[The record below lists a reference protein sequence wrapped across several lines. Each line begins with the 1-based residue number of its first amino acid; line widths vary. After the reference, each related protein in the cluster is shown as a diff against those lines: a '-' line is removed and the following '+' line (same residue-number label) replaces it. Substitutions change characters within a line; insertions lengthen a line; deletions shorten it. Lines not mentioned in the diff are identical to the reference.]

1 MNANRHNR
9 RPHHGFTL
17 VELLVVIGIIALL
30 ISILLPSLNRARAM
44 AASLKCSSNLRQIG
58 VAFAMYAND
67 TRGFGFN
74 FRCVSGSVPVTVE
87 RWTMGLIKQ
96 CHYFPPLSEKNENTV
111 FHCPGNPLSLKE
123 YGNTTAGPYEY
134 GGDYAFNNDLNA
146 YGNYNANTNTF
157 NYGDSIPK
165 NAYYGARKITK
176 VKQSSNYV
184 LLWDSYQPMINSS
197 IPYVFD
203 NSTFKDGTGTAAD
216 PTRLPDPK
224 RHRGVGNL
232 LFLDGHVAGYRND
245 DITYRMV
252 RWDGGDTK
260 ITAVP

>member
-9 RPHHGFTL
+9 RPLHGFTL

-67 TRGFGFN
+67 TRGFGFY
-74 FRCVSGSVPVTVE
+74 FRGQSGTTPVPVE

-96 CHYFPPLSEKNENTV
+96 CHYFPPISEKNENTV

-146 YGNYNANTNTF
+146 YGNYDANTGTF
-157 NYGDSIPK
+157 TNETIAK
-165 NAYYGARKITK
+165 NAYYGGRKITK

-184 LLWDSYQPMINSS
+184 LLWDSYQPMINSG
-197 IPYVFD
+197 IKCWLFD
-203 NSTFKDGTGTAAD
+203 NNSFKNGAGTADD

-232 LFLDGHVAGYRND
+232 LFLDGHVAAFRND

-252 RWDGGDTK
+252 RWDGGDTR
-260 ITAVP
+260 ITALP